1 MKNKLSYLLPLAIS
15 GFFMVSSANAQISLG
30 IKGGANISNLSDLN
44 NFAEFESKA
53 KVGLNLGGFV
63 TFNLGRNIA
72 IQPELFYSSQGAKID
87 EIDENINLNYINIPV
102 MLKLMTNKGFYV
114 EAGPQLGILAGD
126 VKIDGVDFS
135 DEFKN
140 SDLSA
145 GFGLG
150 FQGMKSPIGLGL
162 RYNVGLGKVNEVTNS
177 TIDNANV
184 RNGVFQVSLYW
195 RLLGGGKLK
204 K

>member
-1 MKNKLSYLLPLAIS
+1 MSMKNNILLALAVS
-15 GFFMVSSANAQISLG
+15 GLFVGTLANAQISLG
-30 IKGGANISNLSDLN
+30 LKGGANISNLSDFK

-63 TFNLGRNIA
+63 NFKLGRIIN
-72 IQPELFYSSQGAKID
+72 IQPELFYSSQGSKID
-87 EIDENINLNYINIPV
+87 ELGKNLNLNYINIPV
-102 MLKLMTNKGFYV
+102 MLRLLSAKGFYV

-126 VKIDGVDFS
+126 VKLDDNNLS
-135 DEFKN
+135 DEFKKT
-140 SDLSA
+140 DLSA

-150 FQGMKSPIGLGL
+150 YLGNKSPIGLGL
-162 RYNVGLGKVNEVTNS
+162 RYNVGLGKINEVNIS
-177 TIDNANV
+177 TIDNADV

-195 RLLGGGKLK
+195 RLLSTGILK